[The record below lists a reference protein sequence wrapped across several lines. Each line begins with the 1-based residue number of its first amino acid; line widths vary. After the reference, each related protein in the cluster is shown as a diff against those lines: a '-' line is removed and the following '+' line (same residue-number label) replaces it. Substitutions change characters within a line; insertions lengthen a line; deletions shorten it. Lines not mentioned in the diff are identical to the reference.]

1 MGAAFANEV
10 RITQGG
16 VSAVIA
22 REVTLEQ
29 AFART
34 VVAQE
39 VRIDRPSGILV
50 LLAGRVT
57 GDVRPV
63 IDWRGA
69 LAFGAVAAVLVQ
81 LFRRGR

>member
-1 MGAAFANEV
+1 V

-16 VSAVIA
+16 VSNVLA
-22 REVTLEQ
+22 RQVTLEQ
-29 AFART
+29 SVART

-50 LLAGRVT
+50 LLAARVQ

-69 LAFGAVAAVLVQ
+69 LAFGAVAAVLVS
-81 LFRRGR
+81 LFRRAR